1 MRVQHNSSPCGWA
14 AHPSEG
20 LQVPRIPSAFK
31 GSLWLHNV
39 PFLQE
44 HSRVSLRKGPECEFC
59 GSASAQLSASWDF
72 LAGEHQSVKN
82 AGSVRVQSSLSI
94 CQSLVSESVSFPKP
108 GLGPL
113 HLPAPHP
120 TCHFVLLCPKSVNM
134 RLFRPQPCPVCLE
147 MCGFPHAPRSGVGA
161 LCQGGPQLFLQPLCA
176 WICILFIYPINHRKT
191 SGFRASL
198 RVTALL

>member
-20 LQVPRIPSAFK
+20 PQVPRIPSAFR
-31 GSLWLHNV
+31 GSPWLHNV

-82 AGSVRVQSSLSI
+82 VGSVRVQSSLSI

-113 HLPAPHP
+113 HLPAPPSH
-120 TCHFVLLCPKSVNM
+120 M
-134 RLFRPQPCPVCLE
+134 
-147 MCGFPHAPRSGVGA
+147 
-161 LCQGGPQLFLQPLCA
+161 PLCVA
-176 WICILFIYPINHRKT
+176 VSKEREHEVVQTP
-191 SGFRASL
+191 
-198 RVTALL
+198 ALPCMPGDVWLPSCP